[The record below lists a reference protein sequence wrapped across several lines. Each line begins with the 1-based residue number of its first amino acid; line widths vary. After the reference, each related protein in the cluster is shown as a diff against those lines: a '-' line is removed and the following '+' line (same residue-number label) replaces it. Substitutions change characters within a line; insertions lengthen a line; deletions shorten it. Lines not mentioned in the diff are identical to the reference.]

1 MEDIQMKSR
10 QFADKVR
17 KAKRRHKWFSDD
29 SEYLVFMHQILVI
42 QAFYHYHQKK
52 HIQIDFIHESKLINK
67 FITHYYLVMDYS
79 KIISDNKRPKKVIL
93 KILKQ
98 HMYWIWVI

>member
-29 SEYLVFMHQILVI
+29 SKYLVFYASNTCDPGLLS
-42 QAFYHYHQKK
+42 QKK
-52 HIQIDFIHESKLINK
+52 HIQIDFSCKLINK
-67 FITHYYLVMDYS
+67 EFISLLS
-79 KIISDNKRPKKVIL
+79 CNGLFKKISDNKGQKRSDFKN
-93 KILKQ
+93 LKQ
-98 HMYWIWVI
+98 HMYWIWNS